1 MAGAAGAGRSHLPG
15 RWATGFFFFSH
26 AESKPKEYETVFGQ
40 SVKSSQSCFRSM
52 SALEDGLS
60 WKCVLGLT
68 NLSSK
73 CRSAHLVGALT
84 PRSLR
89 TFENGYEQYRSRF

>member
-1 MAGAAGAGRSHLPG
+1 MLLCLGDPTSQADGPQA
-15 RWATGFFFFSH
+15 FFFSH

-40 SVKSSQSCFRSM
+40 SVKSSQSCSRSM

-68 NLSSK
+68 SRSSK
-73 CRSAHLVGALT
+73 RRSAHPVGALT
-84 PRSLR
+84 PCSLR
-89 TFENGYEQYRSRF
+89 TFENSYEQYGSGF